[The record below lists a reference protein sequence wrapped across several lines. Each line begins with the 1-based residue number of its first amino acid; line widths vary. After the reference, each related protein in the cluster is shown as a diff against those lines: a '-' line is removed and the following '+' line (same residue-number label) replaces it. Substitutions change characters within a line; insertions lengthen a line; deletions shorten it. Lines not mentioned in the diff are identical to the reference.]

1 MILGISK
8 LLNKSKIVTSVFSY
22 IGKNSLHIMAMPLGI
37 HWLYENAVSIIKK
50 QTKNIKQISNLQLLK
65 VIDKINGSKLFI
77 I

>member
-22 IGKNSLHIMAMPLGI
+22 IEKNSLHIMAMPLGI

-50 QTKNIKQISNLQLLK
+50 QTKNIKQISNLQ
-65 VIDKINGSKLFI
+65 
-77 I
+77 